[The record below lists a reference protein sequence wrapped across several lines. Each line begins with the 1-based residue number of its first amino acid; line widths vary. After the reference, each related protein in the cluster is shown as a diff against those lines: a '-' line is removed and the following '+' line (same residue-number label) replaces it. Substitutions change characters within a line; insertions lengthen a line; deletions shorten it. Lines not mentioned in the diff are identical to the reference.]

1 MSFLLWL
8 LALLYLGVLF
18 VVVLSYA
25 IAWYEYANRD
35 PDLLTGRFSPASL
48 RLAGWLLLG
57 ESLALL
63 VTILLRPLAWFP
75 PRRPP
80 GGGDAGTP
88 IILLHGLFHNRSCWW
103 WLQRRLR
110 RLQLG
115 PVYAM
120 KLPHWR
126 GCEDLAGLLAEQIEA
141 VCRQHGV
148 EQVWLV
154 GHSNGGMV
162 ARHYLQLG
170 DGARRAAGCV
180 MIGAP
185 HAGSKLA
192 PFAISGMGLE
202 LLPGSPFLRSLAAA
216 PLPPL
221 PMTAIYSRHDNI
233 VIPYESGGLTG
244 VTQIEL
250 RGLGHTAILYH
261 PEAIEAIVRALRG
274 EQGVRREA

>member
-1 MSFLLWL
+1 MFFLLLL
-8 LALLYLGVLF
+8 LALLFLGVLF

-35 PDLLTGRFSPASL
+35 PVLLTERFSSPSL
-48 RLAGWLLLG
+48 RLASWLLLS
-57 ESLALL
+57 ESLALF
-63 VTILLRPLAWFP
+63 VTILLRPLAWLP
-75 PRRPP
+75 PRRPQ
-80 GGGDAGTP
+80 GSGSGTP

-103 WLQRRLR
+103 WLQLRLR
-110 RLQLG
+110 RLDLG

-120 KLPHWR
+120 KLPHFR
-126 GCEDLAGLLAEQIEA
+126 GCAELAGLLAARVEE
-141 VCRQHGV
+141 VCQQLGV
-148 EQVWLV
+148 ERVWLV
-154 GHSNGGMV
+154 GHSNGAMV